1 MLDIGFIGHVAS
13 GGSLPLAIQCRDSEF
28 KPASPTAA
36 PSYTIYPDGFSSSI
50 ATGSLSDSNTDGK
63 TGFRT
68 GSLEVGSAT
77 YSAGE
82 LYTILYEYTAG
93 GQARSVIGTFLV
105 D

>member
-1 MLDIGFIGHVAS
+1 MLDIGFVGHVAA

-28 KPASPTAA
+28 TPASPIAA
-36 PSYTIYPDGFSSSI
+36 PSYFIYPDGFATYV
-50 ATGSLSDSNTDGK
+50 ATGSLSATDTGAQ

-68 GSLEVGSAT
+68 GSLDVDTAT

-82 LYTILYEYTAG
+82 LYTIFVRYTAG
-93 GQARSVIGTFLV
+93 GKARSVIGTFLV

>member
-1 MLDIGFIGHVAS
+1 MLDIGFIGHVAA

-28 KPASPTAA
+28 KITHPVSA
-36 PSYTIYPDGFSSSI
+36 PSYTVYPDGFSSSI
-50 ATGSLSDSNTDGK
+50 ATGSLGASNTDGK
-63 TGFRT
+63 AGFRT
-68 GSLEVGSAT
+68 GSLEVATAT

-82 LYTILYEYTAG
+82 LYTILFEYTAS